1 MEYDSAIKFKC
12 PIPGRKVEIRRF
24 QRRFAMQTLAFL
36 GRGEDWLIVILIIV
50 ILFGSTK
57 IPQVARSLGR
67 SVSEFKKGV
76 REGEDEEKKAVET
89 KEADKK
95 PG

>member
-1 MEYDSAIKFKC
+1 MNI
-12 PIPGRKVEIRRF
+12 
-24 QRRFAMQTLAFL
+24 LASLFERPESL
-36 GRGEDWLIVILIIV
+36 LLILLILV

-57 IPQVARSLGR
+57 IPQLARSLGR

-76 REGEDEEKKAVET
+76 REGEDDEKKADEK
-89 KEADKK
+89 KEAEQKETDKK

>member
-1 MEYDSAIKFKC
+1 MFFLE
-12 PIPGRKVEIRRF
+12 R
-24 QRRFAMQTLAFL
+24 MQMNTLALLFERPESFL
-36 GRGEDWLIVILIIV
+36 LIVLII
-50 ILFGSTK
+50 ILLFGSSR

-76 REGEDEEKKAVET
+76 REGEEEEKKAVEP

>member
-1 MEYDSAIKFKC
+1 ML
-12 PIPGRKVEIRRF
+12 P
-24 QRRFAMQTLAFL
+24 LAFI
-36 GRGEDWLIVILIIV
+36 GRGEDWVI
-50 ILFGSTK
+50 ILLLVVVLFWGGSK

-76 REGEDEEKKAVET
+76 REGEDEEKKAVEP

>member
-1 MEYDSAIKFKC
+1 
-12 PIPGRKVEIRRF
+12 
-24 QRRFAMQTLAFL
+24 MQPLAFF
-36 GRGEDWLIVILIIV
+36 GRGEDWLIVLLIIV

-57 IPQVARSLGR
+57 IPQLARSLGR

-76 REGEDEEKKAVET
+76 REGEEEEKKPADQ

>member
-1 MEYDSAIKFKC
+1 
-12 PIPGRKVEIRRF
+12 
-24 QRRFAMQTLAFL
+24 MQMNTLALLFERPESFL
-36 GRGEDWLIVILIIV
+36 LIVLII
-50 ILFGSTK
+50 ILLFGSSR

-76 REGEDEEKKAVET
+76 REGEEEEKKAVEP